1 VDVAKEF
8 VKALIEDDR
17 DTVETLLMSGSK
29 WLKMLYSNDQ
39 RRVNMIEKLKNINN
53 NSWEQNYHPSGAATV
68 TATVYDTGLNQ
79 EIPIGFELTPTSF
92 DGIPRGHFWFVRAFY

>member
-1 VDVAKEF
+1 
-8 VKALIEDDR
+8 
-17 DTVETLLMSGSK
+17 MSGSK
-29 WLKMLYSNDQ
+29 WLKMLYIDDQ

-53 NSWEQNYHPSGAATV
+53 DSWEQNYHPSGAATV

-79 EIPIGFELTPTSF
+79 EIPIGFELTPASF